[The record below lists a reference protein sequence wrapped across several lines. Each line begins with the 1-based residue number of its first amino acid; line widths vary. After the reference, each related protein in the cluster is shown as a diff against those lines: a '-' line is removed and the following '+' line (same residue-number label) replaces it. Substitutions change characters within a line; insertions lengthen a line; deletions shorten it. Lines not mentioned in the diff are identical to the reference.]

1 MLRIGYLGGKFGE
14 EVAAVFDTDKVC
26 DIRKYSVDQLRA
38 KLGLEQGSWVYNACQ
53 GIDYS
58 EINPRTKIK
67 SMLRYLRTF
76 SYSDYS
82 AKNFQP
88 ALNTSESSARW
99 LRVLTA
105 DLAARLHEDEDHR
118 LPRTITIHHRHG
130 GSTKSRQSPLPMT
143 KAMDKEFL
151 FSHVLSLWRGIEA
164 EGRAFPAN
172 TVSVAISGFGDVED
186 GIQGIQGFLVPGKKI
201 LDTAT
206 PVLGKRK
213 EEDHSG
219 IEKFF
224 SKKEYSHLE
233 TEDAMEE
240 EEESRETYLC
250 PQCSQRIP
258 LEEVEIHHD
267 YHVALELSEEL
278 PARSTSRI
286 QVKQRDPG
294 KEEKKRPTKKI
305 KRAEKGQRTL
315 SFGCN

>member
-1 MLRIGYLGGKFGE
+1 VLRIGNLGGKFGE

-26 DIRKYSVDQLRA
+26 DIRKYSEDQLRA
-38 KLGLEQGSWVYNACQ
+38 KLGPEQGSWVYNICQ

-67 SMLRYLRTF
+67 SMLRYLHTF
-76 SYSDYS
+76 SCSDYS

-88 ALNTSESSARW
+88 ALNTSESAARW

-130 GSTKSRQSPLPMT
+130 GSTKSRQSQLPMT

-151 FSHVLSLWRGIEA
+151 FTHVLSLWRGIET

-172 TVSVAISGFGDVED
+172 TISVAISGFGDVED
-186 GIQGIQGFLVPGKKI
+186 GIQGIQGFLIPGKKI
-201 LDTAT
+201 SDTAT
-206 PVLGKRK
+206 PILGKRK
-213 EEDHSG
+213 EEDYSG

-224 SKKEYSHLE
+224 SKKEDSHLE
-233 TEDAMEE
+233 TGDAMEE
-240 EEESRETYLC
+240 DEDMRETYLC
-250 PQCSQRIP
+250 PQCSQHIP

-267 YHVALELSEEL
+267 YHIALELSEEF
-278 PARSTSRI
+278 PARSTSNI
-286 QVKQRDPG
+286 QAKPRVSG
-294 KEEKKRPTKKI
+294 KEEKKRPIKKI
-305 KRAEKGQRTL
+305 KQTEKGQRTL
-315 SFGCN
+315 SFGSN